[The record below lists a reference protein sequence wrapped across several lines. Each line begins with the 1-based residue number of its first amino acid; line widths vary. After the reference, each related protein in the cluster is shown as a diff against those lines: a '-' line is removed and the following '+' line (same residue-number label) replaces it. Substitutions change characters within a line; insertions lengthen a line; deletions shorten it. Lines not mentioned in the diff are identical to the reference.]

1 MPIRRIALAGMMAA
15 LGAGAWI
22 MMEHGPETLARASAT
37 SAELTA
43 KTAHA
48 VKTETIKDVITR
60 KGLSPAEQEA
70 LMGRFQAQYPQTA
83 KALDGWTPVTASKIE
98 ALNEA
103 YQGLSA
109 AERQAIAKDVSLW
122 QQQVWKKYPAV
133 REAWNAGGVQRE
145 RKVAENILE
154 LAASD
159 RAQLDTRTSTLWQ
172 RITTQNPTW
181 AAKVDAIMSNE

>member
-22 MMEHGPETLARASAT
+22 MTEHGPETLARASAT
-37 SAELTA
+37 SAELAT

-70 LMGRFQAQYPQTA
+70 LMGRFKAQYPQTA
-83 KALDGWTPVTASKIE
+83 KALDGWTPVTASKLE

-103 YQGLSA
+103 YQALSA

-133 REAWNAGGVQRE
+133 REAWNTGGAQRE
-145 RKVAENILE
+145 RKVADNILE

-172 RITTQNPTW
+172 RIATQNPGW
-181 AAKVDAIMSNE
+181 AAKVDAIMSQK